1 MARKTSI
8 NILALNSNKA
18 RYCWRMTG
26 CSPASLLCLSKD
38 WAGVVLHQQPPA
50 EHSHW
55 NSEPDPEVWG
65 HCRDD
70 WPGRCCQ
77 QSGFISL
84 IVESHDL
91 TQHLWLPLCDANSLG
106 LWENLICGQ
115 SIQSCGKKEA
125 FVLLDDRKGCAADL
139 VLLASPFWMPGHS

>member
-26 CSPASLLCLSKD
+26 CSPASLLCLSKG

-84 IVESHDL
+84 RVESHDL
-91 TQHLWLPLCDANSLG
+91 TQQLWLPLCDANSLG
-106 LWENLICGQ
+106 LWENLICDQ
-115 SIQSCGKKEA
+115 CGFSWASRAVGRKRLLYFWVIGKA
-125 FVLLDDRKGCAADL
+125 VLQIWFC
-139 VLLASPFWMPGHS
+139 